1 MKLIIVESPTK
12 ARTFGKF
19 LKVGELEIIS
29 SMGHVR
35 DLPQKKLGVEIEKT
49 FLPTYEILPGKKKL
63 IDEII
68 RKARHAKEVILATDP
83 DREGEAIAFHLR
95 YVIHESVPKVT
106 FKRIV
111 FHEITEEALQD
122 ALKNPRDI
130 DERLFDAQQAR
141 RILDRLVG
149 YTISPYLWKKFSK
162 YWLSAGR
169 VQTVALRFVVEREKE
184 REKFKSVSYY
194 SFESEF
200 KVRQELVLAQLVRL
214 RGKSFYTS
222 TSLSLFDGKYTYKSS
237 IVTSED
243 EARIEKERLEKEDY
257 SLSGVSETLVKKTPP
272 PPFTTSSLQQHAST
286 TMGYSAKK
294 TMRTAQAL
302 YEKGL
307 ISYHRTDSTT
317 LSTAFIEKVRD
328 YVKNTFG
335 DDYLAT
341 GVRNYKTK
349 VKNAQ
354 EAHEAIRP
362 TNIVTTP
369 LNLKDSTP
377 TDQAKLYEAIY
388 NRALATQMTDA
399 TFKKQLLTFISSQ
412 EDEFTAEAQIMV
424 HPGFLRLYQQKAQ
437 EMLYS
442 VAKDDVVELKLLN
455 MLAKET
461 QLPPQYTEASLIKSL
476 EKRGI
481 GRPSTYA
488 PIVSLIQERQYVR
501 KQDRALSPS
510 VLGTKIADVLSEY
523 FAKIFDV
530 DFTAGME
537 EKLDDIGTG
546 SLSWKTVLTDFYG
559 PLEILLK
566 KAYENTEKIRVEEK
580 TDEVCPK
587 CSKKLVIKISRF
599 GKFYACEGFPTCKF
613 TKPYLQKT
621 GVVCP
626 QCSKG
631 ELVMRFSK
639 KKRRFYGC
647 DRYPECDYTSLWL
660 KKTDENEVIDSK
672 KNKTTKKKLKKKSDQ
687 KKSAPRKKKNN

>member
-19 LKVGELEIIS
+19 LKTGELEIIS

-35 DLPQKKLGVEIEKT
+35 DLPQKKLGVDVEKT

-68 RKARHAKEVILATDP
+68 RKARHAKEVVLATDP

-95 YVIHESVPKVT
+95 YVLHEAVPKII

-184 REKFKSVSYY
+184 RKKFKSAAYY
-194 SFESEF
+194 SFESVF
-200 KVRQELVLAQLVRL
+200 KVRQEIVLAQLVLL
-214 RGKSFYTS
+214 RGKSFYMS
-222 TSLSLFDGKYTYKSS
+222 TSLPLFDGKYTYKRS
-237 IVTSED
+237 IVTSEHD
-243 EARIEKERLEKEDY
+243 ARIEKERLEKEHY
-257 SLSGVSETLVKKTPP
+257 SLRDVAETIVKRSPP
-272 PPFTTSSLQQHAST
+272 PPFITSSLQQHAST

-307 ISYHRTDSTT
+307 ISYHRTDSMT
-317 LSTAFIEKVRD
+317 LSTAFIAKVRM

-335 DDYLAT
+335 VEYLAT
-341 GVRNYKTK
+341 TVRNYKTK

-362 TNIVTTP
+362 TNIFTTP
-369 LNLKDSTP
+369 AGLTDGTP
-377 TDQAKLYEAIY
+377 VDQIRLYEAIY
-388 NRALATQMTDA
+388 KRALATQMTDA
-399 TFKKQLLTFISSQ
+399 TFKKQLLTFVSLHK
-412 EDEFTAEAQIMV
+412 DEFTAEAQIIV
-424 HPGFLRLYQQKAQ
+424 HPGFLRLYEQKAPIV
-437 EMLYS
+437 LYS
-442 VAKDDVVELKLLN
+442 VAKGDLVDLKSLN

-488 PIVSLIQERQYVR
+488 PIVSLIQERQYAR

-546 SLSWKTVLTDFYG
+546 SLSWKTVLADFYR
-559 PLEILLK
+559 PLEVLLK
-566 KAYENTEKIRVEEK
+566 KAYENTNKIRVEEQ
-580 TDEVCPK
+580 TDESCPQ

-613 TKPYLQKT
+613 TKPHLQKT

-631 ELVMRFSK
+631 ELVVRFSK

-647 DRYPECDYTSLWL
+647 ATYPKCDYTSLWL
-660 KKTDENEVIDSK
+660 NKTDEQEKIDSIKKKAAPKRLKKKTDQKKRAPREK
-672 KNKTTKKKLKKKSDQ
+672 KN
-687 KKSAPRKKKNN
+687 

>member
-12 ARTFGKF
+12 AKTFGKF
-19 LKVGELEIIS
+19 LKKGSLEIIS

-35 DLPQKKLGVEIEKT
+35 DLPQKKLGVDVDKR
-49 FLPTYEILPGKKKL
+49 FAPSYEILTGKQKL
-63 IDEII
+63 INEII
-68 RKARHAKEVILATDP
+68 SKARNASEVVLATDP
-83 DREGEAIAFHLR
+83 DREGEAIAYHLR
-95 YVIHESVPKVT
+95 YVLHEAVPEVT

-111 FHEITEEALQD
+111 FHEITEAALLDALQ
-122 ALKNPRDI
+122 KPRDI

-184 REKFKSVSYY
+184 REKFKSAAYY
-194 SFESEF
+194 SFESTF
-200 KVRQELVLAQLVRL
+200 KVQDELVLAQLVRL
-214 RGKSFYTS
+214 RGKNFYTS
-222 TSLSLFDGKYTYKSS
+222 TTLTLFDGNYTYRSS
-237 IVTSED
+237 IVTT
-243 EARIEKERLEKEDY
+243 EKEAQIENSRLEKEHYVLKD
-257 SLSGVSETLVKKTPP
+257 VIENLVKRSPP
-272 PPFTTSSLQQHAST
+272 PPFTTSSLQQYAST

-294 TMRTAQAL
+294 TMRTAQSL

-328 YVKNTFG
+328 YVKSTFG
-335 DDYLAT
+335 ADYLSVT
-341 GVRNYKTK
+341 VRNYKTK

-362 TNIVTTP
+362 TNILTTP
-369 LNLKDSTP
+369 SDLSSGTP
-377 TDQAKLYEAIY
+377 TDQIKLYESIY
-388 NRALATQMTDA
+388 KRALSTQMTDA
-399 TFKKQLLTFISSQ
+399 TFKKQQLKFVSSH

-424 HPGFLRLYQQKAQ
+424 HPGFLRLYEQKAPVV
-437 EMLYS
+437 LYS
-442 VAKDDVVELKLLN
+442 VKKGDKVELKSLN

-510 VLGTKIADVLSEY
+510 VLGTKIAEVLGEY

-537 EKLDDIGTG
+537 ERLDDIATG
-546 SLSWKTVLTDFYG
+546 SISWEKVLTDFYS
-559 PLEILLK
+559 PLEVLLK

-580 TDEVCPK
+580 TDELCPECGK
-587 CSKKLVIKISRF
+587 ELVIKISRF

-631 ELVMRFSK
+631 ELVIRFSK

-647 DRYPECDYTSLWL
+647 DTYPKCDYTSLWL
-660 KKTDENEVIDSK
+660 KKTDEEEDVGYKSK
-672 KNKTTKKKLKKKSDQ
+672 KKSSKRLKKKSDHQ
-687 KKSAPRKKKNN
+687 KKTSRKKKNK